1 MANKN
6 LLTANQMYV
15 DQQNFD
21 VGGEIAKQFGN
32 VMKGYNDFK
41 VKLNEDAMSTAEDL
55 NADAVGVDLMS
66 GESQEWITGEFDRL
80 GTEIATARANGDK
93 KLVRKLETE
102 GAELIGVQNQLGNLL
117 KEHAENKLAGNY
129 SKSADQD
136 MLDLLITK
144 RYTIGKNKD
153 GQVVVNFNKDTDFF
167 LTGKFDEDPVKKEA
181 EIKRIETAIAASESD
196 SEKDSLEVELAQ
208 IKGKGFE
215 RDWQEEGILLKDLDK
230 HIRVK
235 DDTQGSDYSDQL
247 DELAKQS
254 QKGVG
259 FAASKDKTQKIINAA
274 TETTDQ
280 LQTSLFDDVFL
291 QDGKTLAEVWA
302 EDPKHKDLDPNK
314 YLKSNGSEYYTYE
327 SELKKWTR
335 NKLLT
340 AAENHHGK
348 NAETYGQMTQNEK
361 TTLNAVKNIDNFLA
375 IENPT
380 PNDMLMLGNATTKIE
395 MTTDEDD
402 GVEVYVIKKWSNGD
416 WVEFQSIR
424 KDTDPAVTKRV
435 FQNALGANEQVQ

>member
-80 GTEIATARANGDK
+80 GTEIATARANGNK

-136 MLDLLITK
+136 MLDMLMTK
-144 RYTIGKNKD
+144 QYTIGRNKA
-153 GQVVVNFNKDTDFF
+153 GQVVVNFNKDTDQF
-167 LTGKFDEDPVKKEA
+167 LTGKFNDPIEQEA
-181 EIKRIETAIAASESD
+181 EIKRIETAIAAAEGEG
-196 SEKDSLEVELAQ
+196 EKEALKKELEQA
-208 IKGKGFE
+208 KGKGFAK
-215 RDWQEEGILLKDLDK
+215 DWQEEGILLKDLDK

-235 DDTQGSDYSDQL
+235 DDAQGSNYSDQL

-254 QKGVG
+254 QKGVD

-314 YLKSNGSEYYTYE
+314 YLKSNGANYKEYE

-340 AAENHHGK
+340 AAENHHSK

-361 TTLNAVKNIDNFLA
+361 ATSNAVKNIDNFLA

-424 KDTDPAVTKRV
+424 KDTDPAVTRRV